1 MPWNQ
6 AAEASLYSLLFLDL
20 SVFTLFLCAVSVAR
34 AEPGAAKGS
43 AAAFA
48 RAASFFNLIAF
59 SLGGVFFAFGF
70 LVALSMWF
78 WRENCGLPP
87 RGAPKFRVRA
97 RAGTVSP
104 GGLFRCRCCGLRFYV
119 GVRAKRVENPALAA
133 CKTLASTLFGRALY
147 RGLRTTNGCP
157 DTAHPGSCS
166 YSLQ

>member
-6 AAEASLYSLLFLDL
+6 AAEASLYSFFLLDL

-34 AEPGAAKGS
+34 AEPGVAKGS

-104 GGLFRCRCCGLRFYV
+104 GGLFRCRCCFLRFYV
-119 GVRAKRVENPALAA
+119 GVRANVTTA
-133 CKTLASTLFGRALY
+133 CKMLANPSPESPPRCICRETAADT
-147 RGLRTTNGCP
+147 RTVSDP
-157 DTAHPGSCS
+157 
-166 YSLQ
+166 L

>member
-1 MPWNQ
+1 MFRGL
-6 AAEASLYSLLFLDL
+6 AVDSYIVVEADWLLVCCPGGPARPTRADGITL
-20 SVFTLFLCAVSVAR
+20 SLCAVSVAR
-34 AEPGAAKGS
+34 AEPGVAKGS

-48 RAASFFNLIAF
+48 RVASFFNLIAF
-59 SLGGVFFAFGF
+59 SLGGVFFAVGF

-119 GVRAKRVENPALAA
+119 GVRVTELALV
-133 CKTLASTLFGRALY
+133 R
-147 RGLRTTNGCP
+147 
-157 DTAHPGSCS
+157 H
-166 YSLQ
+166 

>member
-59 SLGGVFFAFGF
+59 SLGGVFFAVGF
-70 LVALSMWF
+70 LVALSMGF

-87 RGAPKFRVRA
+87 TRGREISCACSCGHSEPGWALSLSLLRFAILRRRA
-97 RAGTVSP
+97 REKSRESRAS
-104 GGLFRCRCCGLRFYV
+104 GL
-119 GVRAKRVENPALAA
+119 
-133 CKTLASTLFGRALY
+133 
-147 RGLRTTNGCP
+147 
-157 DTAHPGSCS
+157 
-166 YSLQ
+166 

>member
-48 RAASFFNLIAF
+48 RAASFFNLVALP
-59 SLGGVFFAFGF
+59 LGGVFFAVGF
-70 LVALSMWF
+70 LVALSMGF

-87 RGAPKFRVRA
+87 TRGRENSCACSCGHSEPGWALSLSLLRFAILRRRA
-97 RAGTVSP
+97 REKSRESRAS
-104 GGLFRCRCCGLRFYV
+104 GL
-119 GVRAKRVENPALAA
+119 
-133 CKTLASTLFGRALY
+133 
-147 RGLRTTNGCP
+147 
-157 DTAHPGSCS
+157 
-166 YSLQ
+166 

>member
-6 AAEASLYSLLFLDL
+6 AAEASLYSLLLLDL

-87 RGAPKFRVRA
+87 TRGREISCACSCGHSEPGWALSLSLLRFAILRRRA
-97 RAGTVSP
+97 REKAS
-104 GGLFRCRCCGLRFYV
+104 F
-119 GVRAKRVENPALAA
+119 LAA
-133 CKTLASTLFGRALY
+133 CKTLGKSSQKEGGRASPCDSAL
-147 RGLRTTNGCP
+147 
-157 DTAHPGSCS
+157 AS
-166 YSLQ
+166 